1 MVRLIIT
8 KSSKFII
15 SKVYFSQAN
24 IETNVLSQVAPCP
37 STMEYTIRNSINFIC
52 PIN

>member
-8 KSSKFII
+8 KFLKFII

-37 STMEYTIRNSINFIC
+37 STLEYTLRNSINFIC